1 MFFSQCDW
9 RNTTR
14 DLQCHFR
21 NVMVPS
27 YSTGCLIK
35 MTAWRSSNGCLI
47 QMTAVSGMREQG
59 TMATIIPGQSRRERC
74 VRMCLLHLYGSS
86 LMHHASLWF
95 WSLPSPTNTITS
107 VSTQQMLQT
116 ANQADSDFLNALL
129 VGSDSVSGSP
139 LWSPNPSDSGI
150 SEDPPSDQVDSP
162 QRPESPQGE
171 AQYFAP
177 RPPAKR
183 SPDANFPTDL
193 SESQVLQIIIAHWLH
208 LLQECI

>member
-9 RNTTR
+9 RNTTC
-14 DLQCHFR
+14 DLKCHFR
-21 NVMVPS
+21 NAMVPS

-59 TMATIIPGQSRRERC
+59 TMATIIPGQSRREMC
-74 VRMCLLHLYGSS
+74 VRICCICVTHPWRTMQI
-86 LMHHASLWF
+86 F
-95 WSLPSPTNTITS
+95 WSLPAPTNTMTS
-107 VSTQQMLQT
+107 VSTRQMLQT

-129 VGSDSVSGSP
+129 IGSDSVSGSP

-162 QRPESPQGE
+162 QRPESPQGD

-177 RPPAKR
+177 RPRTKR

-193 SESQVLQIIIAHWLH
+193 SESQVLQLIIAHWFAPATGVYLK
-208 LLQECI
+208 I